1 MALAKEKFWIFGV
14 RPHQDDVH
22 LYSKK
27 RDFPRYRSRI
37 TPAEAAFILD
47 TPNVMMINCE
57 GEPAPFSEDAYG
69 YAESFCRMKHV
80 LWGAT
85 GSGGFRI
92 GNEEA
97 FICELAKTYPNIS
110 GAFMDDFSSR
120 FRKLP
125 EEERKDAQIRL
136 LRDIRAGLDKACRPM
151 ELYVTWYWHDEPD
164 AEVMSY
170 IDGITL
176 WTWHSE
182 ELPLLEERFNAIE
195 GKFPNHKKLL
205 GIYMYDF
212 PERHAV
218 SLDLMEYQC
227 NTALRLMKEG
237 RIDGMIFE
245 TNSVRGVGLPSELW
259 LRDWVDRVKDTEVP
273 DERTPEKPH
282 KERITV

>member
-1 MALAKEKFWIFGV
+1 MALAKDKFWIFGV

-37 TPAEAAFILD
+37 TPAEAALILD

-57 GEPAPFSEDAYG
+57 GEPAPFSEEAYG
-69 YAESFCRMKHV
+69 YAESFCRMKRV

-97 FICELAKTYPNIS
+97 FICKLAKTYPNIS
-110 GAFMDDFSSR
+110 GAFMDDFASR
-120 FRKLP
+120 FGKMP
-125 EEERKDAQIRL
+125 QEERKDAQLAL

-164 AEVMSY
+164 VDVMSY

-182 ELPLLEERFNAIE
+182 ELTLLEERFNAIE

-212 PERHAV
+212 PGRHSVA
-218 SLDLMEYQC
+218 LDLMEHQC
-227 NTALRLMKEG
+227 NIALRLLKEG
-237 RIDGMIFE
+237 RLDGMIFE
-245 TNSVRGVGLPSELW
+245 TNSVMGVGLPSELW

-273 DERTPEKPH
+273 D
-282 KERITV
+282 